1 MEKISPKMAAAF
13 GVGFMGFILAAYSYN
28 QQHKEE
34 YIPTDDDN
42 DVRNKVINT
51 EKNKEHLEKNDKL
64 NKDLSNNKINHGNT
78 DTLDE
83 NIKNEVNDFLTKE
96 KKRNWGEFWKNEY
109 TRSKKI
115 KSN

>member
-34 YIPTDDDN
+34 YIPTHDEN
-42 DVRNKVINT
+42 DVRNKVMNT
-51 EKNKEHLEKNDKL
+51 EKKEEHLEKI
-64 NKDLSNNKINHGNT
+64 NKDLSNNEISENT
-78 DTLDE
+78 EDTLDK
-83 NIKNEVNDFLTKE
+83 NIKNEVNDFLAKE

>member
-34 YIPTDDDN
+34 YIPTDDEN
-42 DVRNKVINT
+42 DVRNKVMNT
-51 EKNKEHLEKNDKL
+51 EKKEEHLEKI
-64 NKDLSNNKINHGNT
+64 NKDLSNNEISENID
-78 DTLDE
+78 DTLDK
-83 NIKNEVNDFLTKE
+83 NIKNEVNDFLAKE

>member
-34 YIPTDDDN
+34 YIPTDDEN
-42 DVRNKVINT
+42 DVRNKVMNT
-51 EKNKEHLEKNDKL
+51 EKKEEHLEKI
-64 NKDLSNNKINHGNT
+64 NKDLSNNEISEDT
-78 DTLDE
+78 DDTLDK
-83 NIKNEVNDFLTKE
+83 NIKNEVNDFLVKE

>member
-34 YIPTDDDN
+34 YIPTDDEN
-42 DVRNKVINT
+42 DVRNKVMNT
-51 EKNKEHLEKNDKL
+51 EKKEEHLEKI
-64 NKDLSNNKINHGNT
+64 NKDLSNNEIIENT
-78 DTLDE
+78 DDTLDK
-83 NIKNEVNDFLTKE
+83 NIKNEVNDFLAKE

>member
-34 YIPTDDDN
+34 YIPTDDEN
-42 DVRNKVINT
+42 DVRNKVMNT
-51 EKNKEHLEKNDKL
+51 EKKEEHLEKI
-64 NKDLSNNKINHGNT
+64 NKDLSNNEISEDT
-78 DTLDE
+78 DDTLDK
-83 NIKNEVNDFLTKE
+83 NIKNEVNDFLAKE